1 MIVSMWMSRK
11 MVTIEPQASVMD
23 AATLMARKHIR
34 RLPVVE
40 QRAAGPH
47 LAGFV
52 SATDI
57 YHSFAPDVNPFAAVV
72 PASCRPPIAVCEIM
86 SRHLRTT
93 TPETPIE
100 EAAKVMREEK
110 IGALLVLRNE
120 ALVGLI
126 TESDI
131 FRAFVSLFDSSKKSV
146 RITFDVSKGEDIL
159 AVIAS
164 LAAQHSIRVT
174 SLFSCQQE
182 DRPVCVVRVT
192 GKKFDPFLD
201 ALWKSGHPVL
211 SILHS

>member
-1 MIVSMWMSRK
+1 MIVSMWMSRNL
-11 MVTIEPQASVMD
+11 VTIDPQTSVMD
-23 AATLMARKHIR
+23 AARIMSRKHIR

-40 QRAAGPH
+40 QRASGPH
-47 LAGFV
+47 LSGFI

-72 PASCRPPIAVCEIM
+72 PASVRPPIAVCEIM
-86 SRHLRTT
+86 SRHLHTT
-93 TPETPIE
+93 TTETPIE
-100 EAAKVMREEK
+100 EAARLMREEK

-131 FRAFVSLFDSSKKSV
+131 FRAFVSLFDHSKKSV

-159 AVIAS
+159 AVVAT
-164 LAAQHSIRVT
+164 LAAEFGVRVT
-174 SLFSCQQE
+174 SLFTCQQDE
-182 DRPVCVVRVT
+182 RSVCVVRVT
-192 GKKFDPFLD
+192 GNKFDPFLE

-211 SILHS
+211 SIIH

>member
-1 MIVSMWMSRK
+1 MIVSMWMSRNLAT
-11 MVTIEPQASVMD
+11 VEPQTSVMD
-23 AATLMARKHIR
+23 AATLMARKHVR

-47 LAGFV
+47 LAGLV

-57 YHSFAPDVNPFAAVV
+57 FHAFPADVNPFAAVV
-72 PASCRPPIAVCEIM
+72 PASSRPPIAVCEIM

-100 EAAKVMREEK
+100 DAAKMMREEK

-120 ALVGLI
+120 SLVGLI

-159 AVIAS
+159 AVIAT
-164 LAAQHSIRVT
+164 LAAHHGIRVM

-192 GKKFDPFLD
+192 GKKFDPFLE

-211 SILHS
+211 NILRN

>member
-1 MIVSMWMSRK
+1 MIVSMWMSREL
-11 MVTIEPQASVMD
+11 VTIEPQASVMD
-23 AATLMARKHIR
+23 AAALMARRHIR

-52 SATDI
+52 SKSDI

-72 PASCRPPIAVCEIM
+72 PVSGRPTIAVCEIM

-93 TPETPIE
+93 TPETPLE

-120 ALVGLI
+120 ALVGLV

-164 LAAQHSIRVT
+164 LAAQHRIRVT

-192 GKKFDPFLD
+192 GEKFDPFME